1 MVNECV
7 EKLVSPQ
14 VLAMNYNKK
23 PVEELGDAVETL
35 VVLPTSTMKPIKV
48 TLKDQDV
55 VENDE
60 TNQEDIKKAIE
71 ENDEEIKEVAEEAK
85 KEEAEV
91 EDQVFVLN

>member
-48 TLKDQDV
+48 TLKDQNCLFMIKIPLHV
-55 VENDE
+55 LLLLASIME
-60 TNQEDIKKAIE
+60 TG
-71 ENDEEIKEVAEEAK
+71 
-85 KEEAEV
+85 
-91 EDQVFVLN
+91 L